1 MLAMKRAHRAMSTDK
16 LTSPRARR
24 RQTAAA
30 GRNESPKRRY
40 SRDTEDLVHIS
51 TIASMV
57 PDEIIYNYSDYS
69 LRSYETALMFID
81 VSGFT
86 ELCESY
92 TKSGRG
98 GPSKLT
104 QVLNSYIGAMVQEI
118 LTHKGD
124 VLKFAGD
131 SFLSMWKKTTKMT
144 MHDVVHTAIDCGLI
158 IQKNY
163 GTHVTDLG
171 ITLKVKVAISAGV
184 SHFAIISSEPKSTYI
199 IVGKPVWD
207 VKAAEYLS
215 HAGDVLTSSS
225 IWTYVN
231 EGEYCTQPY
240 GDGRHTKVLGVGVTW
255 KRVEKIDFAST
266 FKYEYNREL
275 SLPAVVPSWFS
286 QVSTPLEPVEDSLDS
301 YEAAYKE
308 YSLRPAVISALRG
321 SWWPSLRR
329 FMLSPVL
336 RAVDNEE
343 QMDFLTE
350 VRHVV
355 VVFLNII
362 TKTVSE
368 DVLVDIVDVAYK
380 QVCRFAIQFIT
391 LVVL

>member
-1 MLAMKRAHRAMSTDK
+1 MTPSF
-16 LTSPRARR
+16 PW
-24 RQTAAA
+24 
-30 GRNESPKRRY
+30 
-40 SRDTEDLVHIS
+40 
-51 TIASMV
+51 
-57 PDEIIYNYSDYS
+57 
-69 LRSYETALMFID
+69 
-81 VSGFT
+81 FT

-92 TKSGRG
+92 TKSGCG

-104 QVLNSYIGAMVQEI
+104 EVLNSYIGAMVQEI

-124 VLKFAGD
+124 VLKFSGD
-131 SFLSMWKKTTKMT
+131 SFLSMWKKSPKMT

-163 GTHVTDLG
+163 ATHVTDLG

-184 SHFAIISSEPKSTYI
+184 SHFAMIGSEPKGTYI

-207 VKAAEYLS
+207 VKAAEYMS

-225 IWTYVN
+225 IWAYVN
-231 EGEYCTQPY
+231 EGEYCTQPC

-266 FKYEYNREL
+266 LNYNRDL
-275 SLPAVVPSWFS
+275 SRQEFVPSS
-286 QVSTPLEPVEDSLDS
+286 QAVNTPVEPAEDTLEK

-321 SWWPSLRR
+321 SWWPALRR
-329 FMLSPVL
+329 FMLNPVL

-343 QMDFLTE
+343 PMDFLTE

-362 TKTVSE
+362 TKAVSE
-368 DVLVDIVDVAYK
+368 DVLVDIVDGAYN
-380 QVCRFAIQFIT
+380 QVCNVTMESGGLVNKVSMFDKDMMFLVLFGLRGFKHEDEAQNALLCAIIVIQAALYKKIRRKER
-391 LVVL
+391 